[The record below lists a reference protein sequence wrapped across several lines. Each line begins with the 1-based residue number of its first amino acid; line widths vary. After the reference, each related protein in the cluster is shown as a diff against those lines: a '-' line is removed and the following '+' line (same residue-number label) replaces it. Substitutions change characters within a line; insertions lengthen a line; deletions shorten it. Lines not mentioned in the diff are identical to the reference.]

1 MKENEPSI
9 NDLTIQASE
18 AEKNKDDTSAIKL
31 YREIIKRDH
40 LHIHSY
46 DRLMKIYRQEK
57 NYKKEIS
64 IINAAIKAYEK
75 YYKQHAGKHSKKVSD
90 ISEKLNRSFG
100 LIDKKGIKLYNPEPV
115 GRWLKR
121 KEMANKKINN

>member
-9 NDLTIQASE
+9 EDMTTEASE
-18 AEKNKDDTSAIKL
+18 AEKNKDNTSAIKL
-31 YREIIKRDH
+31 YRDIIERDP

-64 IINAAIKAYEK
+64 IINAAVKSYEK

-100 LIDKKGIKLYNPEPV
+100 LIDKKGTKLYNPEPI

-121 KEMANKKINN
+121 KEMANKKLSK